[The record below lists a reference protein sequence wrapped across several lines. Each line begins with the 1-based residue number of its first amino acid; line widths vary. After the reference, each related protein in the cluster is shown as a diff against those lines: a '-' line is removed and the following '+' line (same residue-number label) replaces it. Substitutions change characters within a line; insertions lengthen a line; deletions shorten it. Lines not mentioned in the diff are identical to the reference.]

1 MFGPHIISSRHNLAA
16 FLSSIGA
23 VPSLPVGDTDA
34 QSAAASRLVKGP
46 QFPTRFLFDAET
58 GEITGIDFAG
68 LSADAKAAAE
78 AKATT
83 PPAWEFGTGSQ
94 APGAY
99 TVLSYRQWDDT
110 WKLRPQIDPR
120 RITPPTPEAGP
131 RLTETISRNGRRA
144 IDDSARYLASIGKG
158 YRTMLTLTLDMA
170 ARQRV
175 AVQKI
180 EGDYSDLK
188 SREEVMQA
196 ATIPARIIDTM
207 SQLLDTDAGTARVQT
222 LAPVTTMQAEA
233 SRFFDAANKI
243 YGRGMDYIEGRDYTL
258 ADGAR
263 WTINS
268 YGEVPAPEEN
278 KADFSAEAK
287 PLRCRLPGHPVG
299 VAEVCTVSV
308 FENDKGRLVFE
319 RKGNAAIP
327 RTVRAA
333 AEAGAAFTL
342 VKYQLEPLRYCWAAE
357 NPKNDK
363 GQDNPHIHVNID
375 WDVPLGA
382 FRDWAARLESIW
394 GQGFANLQRLR
405 DPAAAGAYL
414 LKAAKY
420 LSKGAEEGQGWIIG
434 NRYFVSSTARAP
446 KFQSVAVLPYGQ
458 LPLLMEHAAE
468 HQRETLAP
476 LRRARDAAREAIK
489 QATEQKNK
497 KGRAILTGKLK
508 ELASKIDGR
517 QIVAGKWQM
526 LMKGTAALWRFF
538 AWAGEQADTQGQGR
552 ELPSK
557 PAGFGW
563 HHNLDNGADRW
574 HTTPTAD
581 VDERRRYAVA
591 AGEGKARRLEW
602 RALLKMP
609 LMTADYMDSLMD
621 WANRWE
627 PIECCA

>member
-1 MFGPHIISSRHNLAA
+1 MNDTTQERALFGPHVISSRHNLAD

-23 VPSLPVGDTDA
+23 VPSLPVGDSDA
-34 QSAAASRLVKGP
+34 QSAAPSRLVKGP
-46 QFPTRFLFDAET
+46 QFPTRFFADPET
-58 GEITGIDFAG
+58 GEAI
-68 LSADAKAAAE
+68 E
-78 AKATT
+78 AKPEWTM
-83 PPAWEFGTGSQ
+83 GTGSE

-131 RLTETISRNGRRA
+131 RLTETISRNGRKA

-158 YRTMLTLTLDMA
+158 YSTMITFTLDGA

-180 EGDYSDLK
+180 EGDYSDLQ
-188 SREEVMQA
+188 SRETVMLA
-196 ATIPARIIDTM
+196 DTIPARIIDTM
-207 SQLLDTDAGTARVQT
+207 PQLLDKDAGTACQRT
-222 LAPVTTMQAEA
+222 LAAVTTMQAEA

-243 YGRGMDYIEGRDYTL
+243 YGRGMDYTEGRDYTL
-258 ADGAR
+258 DDGTR

-268 YGEVPAPEEN
+268 VDEQGR
-278 KADFSAEAK
+278 

-299 VAEVCTVSV
+299 VSEVCAVSV

-319 RKGNAAIP
+319 RKGNSAIP
-327 RTVRAA
+327 RPVRAA
-333 AEAGAAFTL
+333 AEAGAPFTL

-375 WDVPLGA
+375 WQVPLGA

-394 GQGFANLQRLR
+394 GQGFANIQRLR

-420 LSKGAEEGQGWIIG
+420 LSKGTEEGQGWIIG

-446 KFQSVAVLPYGQ
+446 KFQSVAVLPYGK

-508 ELASKIDGR
+508 ELARQIDGR

-526 LMKGTAALWRFF
+526 LMKGTAALWRFM
-538 AWAGEQADTQGQGR
+538 AWAGEAADTQSQGR

-557 PAGFGW
+557 PAGFSW
-563 HHNLDNGADRW
+563 HHNMDNGADRW

-581 VDERRRYAVA
+581 IDERRRFMVSH
-591 AGEGKARRLEW
+591 EQGKTRRMEW
-602 RALLKMP
+602 KAMLKMP
-609 LMTADYMDSLMD
+609 LITADYIDGLMD
-621 WANRWE
+621 WADRWE
-627 PIECCA
+627 PVECVA

>member
-1 MFGPHIISSRHNLAA
+1 MFGPHVISSRHNLAA

-46 QFPTRFLFDAET
+46 QFPTRFVVDTET
-58 GEITGIDFAG
+58 GEAIEKKPEWTTGT
-68 LSADAKAAAE
+68 S
-78 AKATT
+78 
-83 PPAWEFGTGSQ
+83 SH

-158 YRTMLTLTLDMA
+158 YRTMLTLTLDTA

-175 AVQKI
+175 AVQQI
-180 EGDYSDLK
+180 AGDYCDLK

-207 SQLLDTDAGTARVQT
+207 AQLLDTDAGTARVPT

-268 YGEVPAPEEN
+268 LDEQGR
-278 KADFSAEAK
+278 

-333 AEAGAAFTL
+333 AEAGAPFTL

-458 LPLLMEHAAE
+458 LPLLMEHAAD

-508 ELASKIDGR
+508 ELARKIDGR

-526 LMKGTAALWRFF
+526 LMRGTAALWRFF
-538 AWAGEQADTQGQGR
+538 AWAGEQADTRGEGR

-563 HHNLDNGADRW
+563 HHNLDNGAERW

-609 LMTADYMDSLMD
+609 LITADYTESLME
-621 WANRWE
+621 WADRWE
-627 PIECCA
+627 PAECFA

>member
-1 MFGPHIISSRHNLAA
+1 MNDTTHERALFGPHVISSRHNLAA

-23 VPSLPVGDTDA
+23 VPSLPVGDIDA
-34 QSAAASRLVKGP
+34 QSAATSRLVKGP
-46 QFPTRFLFDAET
+46 QFPTRFFVDVNT
-58 GEITGIDFAG
+58 GEITEETP
-68 LSADAKAAAE
+68 AARAE
-78 AKATT
+78 EKPEWTR
-83 PPAWEFGTGSQ
+83 GTGSE

-110 WKLRPQIDPR
+110 YKLRPQIDPR

-158 YRTMLTLTLDMA
+158 YRTMLTLTLDTA
-170 ARQRV
+170 ARQRL
-175 AVQKI
+175 AVQQI
-180 EGDYSDLK
+180 EGDYCDLP
-188 SREEVMQA
+188 SREEVTLAQQ
-196 ATIPARIIDTM
+196 IPARIIDTM
-207 SQLLDTDAGTARVQT
+207 PQLLDANGGTARVPT
-222 LAPVTTMQAEA
+222 LAPVSTMQAEA

-243 YGRGMDYIEGRDYTL
+243 YGRGMDYQPAKGYTL
-258 ADGAR
+258 DDGTR
-263 WTINS
+263 WEIECI
-268 YGEVPAPEEN
+268 GEQGRPWLE
-278 KADFSAEAK
+278 
-287 PLRCRLPGHPVG
+287 RLPGHPVG
-299 VAEVCTVSV
+299 VAEVCAVSV

-333 AEAGAAFTL
+333 AEAGAPFTL
-342 VKYQLEPLRYCWAAE
+342 IHYKLEPLRYCWAAE

-375 WDVPLGA
+375 WQVPHEA

-420 LSKGAEEGQGWIIG
+420 LTKGENEGQGWIIG

-458 LPLLMEHAAE
+458 LPLLMAHAAE
-468 HQRETLAP
+468 HQREALGP

-508 ELASKIDGR
+508 ELARQIDGR

-526 LMKGTAALWRFF
+526 LLKGAAALWRFF
-538 AWAGEQADTQGQGR
+538 AWAGEQADTQGEGR

-563 HHNLDNGADRW
+563 HHNLDNGAERW

-609 LMTADYMDSLMD
+609 LMTADYMEGLMD

-627 PIECCA
+627 PVECCA